1 MSCNQ
6 SGFCAFGNSWWWIII
21 LLLIFGTGNNGCGNS
36 CGCDTGCGCCQFYMT
51 QRGAAPAAPLPYLK
65 SSGSLRLTACAAID
79 YNRRKCKGDFCN
91 GRDADPED

>member
-36 CGCDTGCGCCQFYMT
+36 
-51 QRGAAPAAPLPYLK
+51 
-65 SSGSLRLTACAAID
+65 
-79 YNRRKCKGDFCN
+79 
-91 GRDADPED
+91 